1 MDKLLDAFLGMGA
14 AAGPVAAV
22 FIFLWWQER
31 SERKELSAKVMEL
44 AVSSRDAVRDST
56 AAITGLAAKIGGR

>member
-22 FIFLWWQER
+22 FVFMWWQER
-31 SERKELSAKVMEL
+31 TERKELAARVFDL
-44 AVSSRDAVRDST
+44 AVSATGAMKDST
-56 AAITGLAAKIGGR
+56 AAINALADKVGK